1 VIKISQFKS
10 MEKEIRDRI
19 ERAIAASGK
28 TNKEACDALGISL
41 RTLTRR
47 RQIGDYSLS
56 ELIRIES
63 IFDVNIFHKEAKYGA
78 PNANP
83 GMLNEEE
90 ERYGGSG
97 YRIKIEIDPDRF
109 SEEDLAALNDEL
121 TNKLLRNFRK
131 KDAN

>member
-1 VIKISQFKS
+1 
-10 MEKEIRDRI
+10 MEKDILERI
-19 ERAIAASGK
+19 ERAFAASGK

-47 RQIGDYSLS
+47 RQVGDYSLS

-78 PNANP
+78 VNADM
-83 GMLNEEE
+83 GMVKDVEDSY
-90 ERYGGSG
+90 RRAG
-97 YRIKIEIDPDRF
+97 YRIKIEIDPERF
-109 SEEDLAALNDEL
+109 DEADLDALNDEL
-121 TNKLLRNFRK
+121 TSKLLRKFRK